1 MAETENENSTEHE
14 KDIDRRIL
22 EFTAVEA
29 ERASSDSLL
38 WDAETAAATEG
49 ALEAAAENT
58 DPATEIEESDD
69 AETPVEEKRPERSP
83 AFLKLADPQLPTLK
97 KQNRARL
104 QMQSPTKLYFYWS
117 MSEDPFQ
124 KLSRAFGG
132 RSDNYTLVL
141 KLIDVTRGTEQ
152 IMPCEASGSWWF
164 DVESGREYRAEVG
177 FYSPSRP
184 FVRAM
189 FSNSVATPKQ
199 SPSRVPSRESQ
210 WAVSADKFA
219 EVLDVSGFKR
229 DAFDVALAGDD
240 IAFSDRQA
248 ADALHYFTH
257 TPVDIADFHPEDIRY
272 ALFALA
278 SGFDLNDL
286 RHRIGSRLFA
296 LMESSRQMGRETARE
311 TIEKHFAADGDVV
324 ITEEI
329 AEPFVFGESRIHFQ
343 KRFRR
348 VPRGAK
354 FLPVSSPGGGFR

>member
-1 MAETENENSTEHE
+1 MAEPENENSRGHE
-14 KDIDRRIL
+14 QDIDRRIL

-38 WDAETAAATEG
+38 WDEETAAAAES
-49 ALEAAAENT
+49 AIEAAAEISTPDET
-58 DPATEIEESDD
+58 DAPA
-69 AETPVEEKRPERSP
+69 EEKQPERSP
-83 AFLKLADPQLPTLK
+83 AFLKLADPQLPTPK

-124 KLSRAFGG
+124 KLTRAFGG

-141 KLIDVTRGTEQ
+141 KLIDKTRRTEQ
-152 IMPCEASGSWWF
+152 IMPCEAAGSWWF
-164 DVESGREYRAEVG
+164 DVESGREYQAEIG

-184 FVRAM
+184 FVRVM
-189 FSNSVATPKQ
+189 FSNRVATPKQ
-199 SPSRVPSRESQ
+199 SPSRVPSRESH

-240 IAFSDRQA
+240 TAFSDRQA
-248 ADALHYFTH
+248 AEALRSFTH
-257 TPVDIADFHPEDIRY
+257 TPIDIADFHPEDIRY

-278 SGFDLNDL
+278 SGFDLNEL

-296 LMESSRQMGRETARE
+296 LMESSRQIGSRETARR
-311 TIEKHFAADGDVV
+311 TIEKHFAADAADE

-329 AEPFVFGESRIHFQ
+329 AEPFVFGQSRIHFQ

-348 VPRGAK
+348 VPRGE
-354 FLPVSSPGGGFR
+354 FLPVSSPGRSFR

>member
-1 MAETENENSTEHE
+1 MAETENENSPEHE

-49 ALEAAAENT
+49 ALETAAEI
-58 DPATEIEESDD
+58 EIEEADD
-69 AETPVEEKRPERSP
+69 PETPLEEKQPERSP
-83 AFLKLADPQLPTLK
+83 AFLKLADPQLPTPK

-124 KLSRAFGG
+124 KLTRAFDG
-132 RSDNYTLVL
+132 RPDNYTLVL
-141 KLIDVTRGTEQ
+141 KLIDKTRGTEQ

-164 DVESGREYRAEVG
+164 DAESGREYQAEIG

-229 DAFDVALAGDD
+229 DAFDVAIAGDD
-240 IAFSDRQA
+240 IAFSDHQA
-248 ADALHYFTH
+248 VEALRTFTH

-286 RHRIGSRLFA
+286 RSRIGSRLFA
-296 LMESSRQMGRETARE
+296 LMESRQAGARETARK
-311 TIEKHFAADGDVV
+311 TIEKHFAADAADE
-324 ITEEI
+324 ITEEFV
-329 AEPFVFGESRIHFQ
+329 EPFVFGESRIHFQ

-348 VPRGAK
+348 VPRGE
-354 FLPVSSPGGGFR
+354 FLPVSSPGRSFR

>member
-1 MAETENENSTEHE
+1 MAETENENSPEHE

-49 ALEAAAENT
+49 ALEAAAESDETEET
-58 DPATEIEESDD
+58 DDA
-69 AETPVEEKRPERSP
+69 AETPTEEKQPERSP
-83 AFLKLADPQLPTLK
+83 AFLKLADPQLPTPK

-124 KLSRAFGG
+124 KLNRAFAG
-132 RSDNYTLVL
+132 RPDNYTLVL
-141 KLIDVTRGTEQ
+141 KLIDKTRGTEQ

-164 DVESGREYRAEVG
+164 DVESGREYHAEVG

-240 IAFSDRQA
+240 TAHSDRQA
-248 ADALHYFTH
+248 AEALQHFTH

-296 LMESSRQMGRETARE
+296 LMEDSRRADSRETARK
-311 TIEKHFAADGDVV
+311 TIEKHFAADAADE
-324 ITEEI
+324 ITEEFV
-329 AEPFVFGESRIHFQ
+329 EPFVFGESRIHFQ

-348 VPRGAK
+348 VPRGE
-354 FLPVSSPGGGFR
+354 FLPVSSPGRSFR

>member
-1 MAETENENSTEHE
+1 MAETENENSPEHE

-29 ERASSDSLL
+29 TRASSDSLI
-38 WDAETAAATEG
+38 WDAETAAAVEG
-49 ALEAAAENT
+49 ALEAAEAGIDENEA
-58 DPATEIEESDD
+58 PADEE
-69 AETPVEEKRPERSP
+69 VQPERSP

-124 KLSRAFGG
+124 KLSRAFDG
-132 RSDNYTLVL
+132 RPDNYTLVL
-141 KLIDVTRGTEQ
+141 KLIDKTRGTEE
-152 IMPCEASGSWWF
+152 ILPCEASGSWWF
-164 DVESGREYRAEVG
+164 DVESGREYQAEIG

-189 FSNSVATPKQ
+189 FSNTVATPKQ
-199 SPSRVPSRESQ
+199 SPSRVPSRESH

-229 DAFDVALAGDD
+229 DAFDVSLAGDD
-240 IAFSDRQA
+240 TAFSDRQA
-248 ADALHYFTH
+248 ADALRYFTH

-278 SGFDLNDL
+278 SGFELNDL
-286 RHRIGSRLFA
+286 RHRIGARLFA
-296 LMESSRQMGRETARE
+296 LMESSRQLGDRATARN
-311 TIEKHFAADGDVV
+311 TIEKHFAEDAAD
-324 ITEEI
+324 IAEEI
-329 AEPFVFGESRIHFQ
+329 SEPFVFGESRIHFQ

-354 FLPVSSPGGGFR
+354 FLPVSSPGGSFR

>member
-1 MAETENENSTEHE
+1 RKS
-14 KDIDRRIL
+14 
-22 EFTAVEA
+22 
-29 ERASSDSLL
+29 
-38 WDAETAAATEG
+38 
-49 ALEAAAENT
+49 
-58 DPATEIEESDD
+58 
-69 AETPVEEKRPERSP
+69 
-83 AFLKLADPQLPTLK
+83 
-97 KQNRARL
+97 
-104 QMQSPTKLYFYWS
+104 
-117 MSEDPFQ
+117 
-124 KLSRAFGG
+124 
-132 RSDNYTLVL
+132 
-141 KLIDVTRGTEQ
+141 
-152 IMPCEASGSWWF
+152 
-164 DVESGREYRAEVG
+164 RAEVG
-177 FYSPSRP
+177 FHSPSRP

-311 TIEKHFAADGDVV
+311 TIEKHFAADGDVE